1 MKLYDI
7 YIDPTDFETGMDAIS
22 LVADPAVEVD
32 FLKFGK
38 DKPMS
43 LNFADEERHIIT
55 GIALLAD
62 TPIYRIAPDKTEYYV
77 RFTKDCIRQLVE
89 KYFKFGLTN
98 SVNIEHKDNQFVDGV
113 TMLESYIIDKERG
126 ICPNEFASA
135 PDGSWVVSYKVSN
148 LDVWDKIKTGEVMGF
163 SIQGIFHLVETK
175 LEMSSNKPNVFL
187 SCVKTKAES
196 RCKARDMYI
205 SPLFTKSLELAERL
219 DSPNT
224 YILSAKHHLLP
235 LDKEIDPYNE
245 TLLDFSADEK
255 KAWADIVV
263 EQMKKAGINFN
274 AKTYFFAGENYI
286 EYLRDYFP
294 NRVEM
299 FSDLGGLGYILEHLD
314 ELIASGAKF
323 SREDVEEIYK
333 FYKEEN
339 SENTEHQNKHNISLM
354 SKLKEKI
361 KALLMQYA
369 AVSTD
374 KGNLIYNTDMLEVGS
389 EVFVEDENGENVPAA
404 DGEYILEDGRTVEVE
419 GGKVTEIKAKEEET
433 PAEPEMKPAEEQ
445 MVDEMPAEP
454 TPAEPEM
461 PAENEKITALEER
474 VAALES
480 QLADVIAK
488 LAEIQTTP
496 AASPAEEE
504 FDNIK
509 KPKVDPK
516 NKMAAIAAAYRAAK
530 ERK

>member
-62 TPIYRIAPDKTEYYV
+62 TPIYRIAPDGTEYYV

-135 PDGSWVVSYKVSN
+135 PDGSWVVSYKVNN

-163 SIQGIFHLVETK
+163 SIQGIFHLVESK
-175 LEMSSNKPNVFL
+175 LEMSNNKP
-187 SCVKTKAES
+187 E
-196 RCKARDMYI
+196 
-205 SPLFTKSLELAERL
+205 
-219 DSPNT
+219 
-224 YILSAKHHLLP
+224 
-235 LDKEIDPYNE
+235 
-245 TLLDFSADEK
+245 
-255 KAWADIVV
+255 
-263 EQMKKAGINFN
+263 
-274 AKTYFFAGENYI
+274 
-286 EYLRDYFP
+286 
-294 NRVEM
+294 
-299 FSDLGGLGYILEHLD
+299 
-314 ELIASGAKF
+314 
-323 SREDVEEIYK
+323 EEI
-333 FYKEEN
+333 
-339 SENTEHQNKHNISLM
+339 SENKNISFM

-404 DGEYILEDGRTVEVE
+404 DGEYMLEDGRTVEVE

-445 MVDEMPAEP
+445 M
-454 TPAEPEM
+454 AEPEM
-461 PAENEKITALEER
+461 PAEPETPAETPAENEKVTALEER
-474 VAALES
+474 VATLES

>member
-1 MKLYDI
+1 MKKLYDI
-7 YIDPTDFETGMDAIS
+7 SIDPTDFETGLNAIS
-22 LVADPAVEVD
+22 LVENPAVEVD
-32 FLKFGK
+32 FLAFAK
-38 DKPMS
+38 DES
-43 LNFADEERHIIT
+43 AVLQFADEERHIIT

-62 TPIYRIAPDKTEYYV
+62 TPIYRIAPDGTEYYV

-126 ICPNEFASA
+126 ICPSEFASA

-148 LDVWDKIKTGEVMGF
+148 LDVWNKIKSGEVKGF
-163 SIQGIFHLVETK
+163 SVQGLFRIIETK
-175 LEMSSNKPNVFL
+175 LEMNSNK
-187 SCVKTKAES
+187 TEES
-196 RCKARDMYI
+196 
-205 SPLFTKSLELAERL
+205 
-219 DSPNT
+219 
-224 YILSAKHHLLP
+224 
-235 LDKEIDPYNE
+235 
-245 TLLDFSADEK
+245 
-255 KAWADIVV
+255 
-263 EQMKKAGINFN
+263 
-274 AKTYFFAGENYI
+274 
-286 EYLRDYFP
+286 
-294 NRVEM
+294 
-299 FSDLGGLGYILEHLD
+299 
-314 ELIASGAKF
+314 
-323 SREDVEEIYK
+323 
-333 FYKEEN
+333 
-339 SENTEHQNKHNISLM
+339 EHQNKNNISLM

-419 GGKVTEIKAKEEET
+419 GGKVTEIKAKEDE
-433 PAEPEMKPAEEQ
+433 PAEPAAPAMPAEEQ

-454 TPAEPEM
+454 ETPAEPEM
-461 PAENEKITALEER
+461 PAENEKVTALEER
-474 VAALES
+474 VATLEA

>member
-1 MKLYDI
+1 MKKLYDI
-7 YIDPTDFETGMDAIS
+7 SIDPTDFETGLNAIS
-22 LVADPAVEVD
+22 LVEYPAVEVD
-32 FLKFGK
+32 FLAFAK
-38 DKPMS
+38 DES
-43 LNFADEERHIIT
+43 AVLQFADEERHIIT

-62 TPIYRIAPDKTEYYV
+62 TPIYRVAPDKTEYYV

-148 LDVWDKIKTGEVMGF
+148 LDVWNKIKSGEVKGF
-163 SIQGIFHLVETK
+163 SVQGLFRIIETK
-175 LEMSSNKPNVFL
+175 LEMNSNKP
-187 SCVKTKAES
+187 E
-196 RCKARDMYI
+196 
-205 SPLFTKSLELAERL
+205 E
-219 DSPNT
+219 
-224 YILSAKHHLLP
+224 
-235 LDKEIDPYNE
+235 
-245 TLLDFSADEK
+245 
-255 KAWADIVV
+255 
-263 EQMKKAGINFN
+263 
-274 AKTYFFAGENYI
+274 EN
-286 EYLRDYFP
+286 L
-294 NRVEM
+294 
-299 FSDLGGLGYILEHLD
+299 
-314 ELIASGAKF
+314 
-323 SREDVEEIYK
+323 
-333 FYKEEN
+333 EN
-339 SENTEHQNKHNISLM
+339 SEQQNKHNISLM

-404 DGEYILEDGRTVEVE
+404 DGEYVLEDGRTVEVE
-419 GGKVTEIKAKEEET
+419 GGKVTEIKAKEDE
-433 PAEPEMKPAEEQ
+433 PAEPAAPAMPAEEQ
-445 MVDEMPAEP
+445 MVDE

-474 VAALES
+474 VATLET

>member
-43 LNFADEERHIIT
+43 LKFADEERHIIT

-62 TPIYRIAPDKTEYYV
+62 TPIYRVAPDKTEYYV

-98 SVNIEHKDNQFVDGV
+98 SVNIEHKNNQFVDGV

-135 PDGSWVVSYKVSN
+135 PDGSWVVSYKVNN

-163 SIQGIFHLVETK
+163 SIQGIFHLVESK
-175 LEMSSNKPNVFL
+175 LEMNNNKP
-187 SCVKTKAES
+187 
-196 RCKARDMYI
+196 
-205 SPLFTKSLELAERL
+205 
-219 DSPNT
+219 
-224 YILSAKHHLLP
+224 
-235 LDKEIDPYNE
+235 
-245 TLLDFSADEK
+245 
-255 KAWADIVV
+255 
-263 EQMKKAGINFN
+263 
-274 AKTYFFAGENYI
+274 
-286 EYLRDYFP
+286 
-294 NRVEM
+294 
-299 FSDLGGLGYILEHLD
+299 
-314 ELIASGAKF
+314 
-323 SREDVEEIYK
+323 EE
-333 FYKEEN
+333 
-339 SENTEHQNKHNISLM
+339 ENTEHQNKNNISLM

-374 KGNLIYNTDMLEVGS
+374 KGNLIYNTDILEVGS

-404 DGEYILEDGRTVEVE
+404 DGEYMLEDGRTVVVE

-433 PAEPEMKPAEEQ
+433 PAAPAMPAEEQ
-445 MVDEMPAEP
+445 MAEPEMPAEP
-454 TPAEPEM
+454 TPAE

-474 VAALES
+474 VATLEA

>member
-7 YIDPTDFETGMDAIS
+7 SIDPTDFETGLNAIS
-22 LVADPAVEVD
+22 LVEYPAVEVD
-32 FLKFGK
+32 FLAFAKEE
-38 DKPMS
+38 S
-43 LNFADEERHIIT
+43 AVLQFADEERHIIT

-62 TPIYRIAPDKTEYYV
+62 TPIYRIAPDGTEYYV

-126 ICPNEFASA
+126 ICPSEFASA

-148 LDVWDKIKTGEVMGF
+148 LDVWNKIKSGEVKGF
-163 SIQGIFHLVETK
+163 SVQGLFRIIETK
-175 LEMSSNKPNVFL
+175 LEMNSNK
-187 SCVKTKAES
+187 T
-196 RCKARDMYI
+196 
-205 SPLFTKSLELAERL
+205 
-219 DSPNT
+219 
-224 YILSAKHHLLP
+224 
-235 LDKEIDPYNE
+235 
-245 TLLDFSADEK
+245 
-255 KAWADIVV
+255 
-263 EQMKKAGINFN
+263 
-274 AKTYFFAGENYI
+274 
-286 EYLRDYFP
+286 
-294 NRVEM
+294 
-299 FSDLGGLGYILEHLD
+299 
-314 ELIASGAKF
+314 
-323 SREDVEEIYK
+323 
-333 FYKEEN
+333 EEN
-339 SENTEHQNKHNISLM
+339 SEHQNKNNISLM

-404 DGEYILEDGRTVEVE
+404 DGEYMLEDGRTVEVE

-433 PAEPEMKPAEEQ
+433 PAAPAMPAEEQ
-445 MVDEMPAEP
+445 MVDETPAE

-461 PAENEKITALEER
+461 PAENEKVTALEER
-474 VAALES
+474 VATLEA

-516 NKMAAIAAAYRAAK
+516 NKMAAIAAADRAAK

>member
-43 LNFADEERHIIT
+43 LNFADEEKHIIT

-62 TPIYRIAPDKTEYYV
+62 TPIYRIAPDGTEYYV
-77 RFTKDCIRQLVE
+77 RFTKDCIRSLVE

-98 SVNIEHKDNQFVDGV
+98 SVNIEHKNNQFVDGV

-126 ICPNEFASA
+126 ICPNEFAST
-135 PDGSWVVSYKVSN
+135 PDGSWVVSYKVNN

-163 SIQGIFHLVETK
+163 SIQGIFHLVEAK
-175 LEMSSNKPNVFL
+175 LEMNNNKP
-187 SCVKTKAES
+187 
-196 RCKARDMYI
+196 
-205 SPLFTKSLELAERL
+205 
-219 DSPNT
+219 
-224 YILSAKHHLLP
+224 
-235 LDKEIDPYNE
+235 
-245 TLLDFSADEK
+245 
-255 KAWADIVV
+255 
-263 EQMKKAGINFN
+263 
-274 AKTYFFAGENYI
+274 
-286 EYLRDYFP
+286 
-294 NRVEM
+294 
-299 FSDLGGLGYILEHLD
+299 
-314 ELIASGAKF
+314 
-323 SREDVEEIYK
+323 
-333 FYKEEN
+333 EEN
-339 SENTEHQNKHNISLM
+339 SEHQNKNNISLM

-374 KGNLIYNTDMLEVGS
+374 KGSLIYNTDMLEVGS
-389 EVFVEDENGENVPAA
+389 EVFVEDENGENIPAA
-404 DGEYILEDGRTVEVE
+404 DGEYVLEDGRTVVVAE
-419 GGKVTEIKAKEEET
+419 GKVTEIKEKEEA
-433 PAEPEMKPAEEQ
+433 PAEPETPAEEQ
-445 MVDEMPAEP
+445 MVDETTE
-454 TPAEPEM
+454 TPAEPAA
-461 PAENEKITALEER
+461 PAENEKVTALEER
-474 VAALES
+474 VATLEA

-530 ERK
+530 EAEKERK

>member
-7 YIDPTDFETGMDAIS
+7 SIDPTDFETGLNAIS
-22 LVADPAVEVD
+22 LVEYPAVEVD
-32 FLKFGK
+32 FLAFAK
-38 DKPMS
+38 DES
-43 LNFADEERHIIT
+43 AVLQFADEERHIIT

-89 KYFKFGLTN
+89 KYFKFGITN

-148 LDVWDKIKTGEVMGF
+148 LDVWNKIKSGEVKGF
-163 SIQGIFHLVETK
+163 SVQGLFRIIETK
-175 LEMSSNKPNVFL
+175 LEMSSNKP
-187 SCVKTKAES
+187 
-196 RCKARDMYI
+196 
-205 SPLFTKSLELAERL
+205 
-219 DSPNT
+219 
-224 YILSAKHHLLP
+224 
-235 LDKEIDPYNE
+235 
-245 TLLDFSADEK
+245 
-255 KAWADIVV
+255 
-263 EQMKKAGINFN
+263 
-274 AKTYFFAGENYI
+274 
-286 EYLRDYFP
+286 
-294 NRVEM
+294 
-299 FSDLGGLGYILEHLD
+299 
-314 ELIASGAKF
+314 
-323 SREDVEEIYK
+323 EE
-333 FYKEEN
+333 
-339 SENTEHQNKHNISLM
+339 ENTEHQNKNNISLM

-374 KGNLIYNTDMLEVGS
+374 KGNLIYNTDTLEVGS

-404 DGEYILEDGRTVEVE
+404 DGDYVLEDGRTVEVE
-419 GGKVTEIKAKEEET
+419 GGKVTKIEAKEDEPAMPAA
-433 PAEPEMKPAEEQ
+433 PAEPAAEQ

-454 TPAEPEM
+454 ETPAET
-461 PAENEKITALEER
+461 PAENEKVTALEER
-474 VAALES
+474 VATLEA

>member
-7 YIDPTDFETGMDAIS
+7 SIDPTDFETGLNAIS
-22 LVADPAVEVD
+22 LVENPAVEVD
-32 FLKFGK
+32 FLAFAK
-38 DKPMS
+38 DES
-43 LNFADEERHIIT
+43 AVLQFADEERHIIT

-62 TPIYRIAPDKTEYYV
+62 TPIYRIAPDGTEYYV

-126 ICPNEFASA
+126 ICPSEFAPA

-148 LDVWDKIKTGEVMGF
+148 LDVWNKIKSGEVKGF
-163 SIQGIFHLVETK
+163 SVQGVFRIIETK
-175 LEMSSNKPNVFL
+175 LEMNSNK
-187 SCVKTKAES
+187 TEES
-196 RCKARDMYI
+196 
-205 SPLFTKSLELAERL
+205 
-219 DSPNT
+219 
-224 YILSAKHHLLP
+224 
-235 LDKEIDPYNE
+235 
-245 TLLDFSADEK
+245 
-255 KAWADIVV
+255 
-263 EQMKKAGINFN
+263 
-274 AKTYFFAGENYI
+274 
-286 EYLRDYFP
+286 
-294 NRVEM
+294 
-299 FSDLGGLGYILEHLD
+299 
-314 ELIASGAKF
+314 
-323 SREDVEEIYK
+323 
-333 FYKEEN
+333 
-339 SENTEHQNKHNISLM
+339 EHQNKNNISLM

-404 DGEYILEDGRTVEVE
+404 DGEYMLEDGRTVIVAE
-419 GGKVTEIKAKEEET
+419 GKVTEIKEKEEA
-433 PAEPEMKPAEEQ
+433 PAEPEMKPEEEQ
-445 MVDEMPAEP
+445 MVDEMPADPES
-454 TPAEPEM
+454 PAEPEM

-474 VAALES
+474 VATLEA

>member
-7 YIDPTDFETGMDAIS
+7 SIDPTDFETGLNAIS
-22 LVADPAVEVD
+22 LVENPAVEVD
-32 FLKFGK
+32 FLAFAK
-38 DKPMS
+38 DES
-43 LNFADEERHIIT
+43 AVLQFADEERHIIT

-62 TPIYRIAPDKTEYYV
+62 TPIYRIAPDGTEYYV

-113 TMLESYIIDKERG
+113 TMLESYLIDKERG
-126 ICPNEFASA
+126 ICPSEFASA

-148 LDVWDKIKTGEVMGF
+148 LDVWSKIKSGEVKGF
-163 SIQGIFHLVETK
+163 SVQGLFRIIETK
-175 LEMSSNKPNVFL
+175 LEMNSNK
-187 SCVKTKAES
+187 TEES
-196 RCKARDMYI
+196 
-205 SPLFTKSLELAERL
+205 
-219 DSPNT
+219 
-224 YILSAKHHLLP
+224 
-235 LDKEIDPYNE
+235 
-245 TLLDFSADEK
+245 
-255 KAWADIVV
+255 
-263 EQMKKAGINFN
+263 
-274 AKTYFFAGENYI
+274 
-286 EYLRDYFP
+286 
-294 NRVEM
+294 
-299 FSDLGGLGYILEHLD
+299 
-314 ELIASGAKF
+314 
-323 SREDVEEIYK
+323 
-333 FYKEEN
+333 
-339 SENTEHQNKHNISLM
+339 EHQNKNNISLM

-445 MVDEMPAEP
+445 MVDEMPAE

-461 PAENEKITALEER
+461 PAEDEKVTALEER
-474 VAALES
+474 VATLEA

>member
-7 YIDPTDFETGMDAIS
+7 SIDPTDFETGLNAIS
-22 LVADPAVEVD
+22 LVEYPAVEVD
-32 FLKFGK
+32 FLAFAKEE
-38 DKPMS
+38 S
-43 LNFADEERHIIT
+43 AVLQFADEERHIIT

-62 TPIYRIAPDKTEYYV
+62 TPIYRIAPDGTEYYV

-126 ICPNEFASA
+126 ICPSEFASA

-148 LDVWDKIKTGEVMGF
+148 LDVWNKIKSGEVKGF
-163 SIQGIFHLVETK
+163 SVQGLFRIIETK
-175 LEMSSNKPNVFL
+175 LEMNSNK
-187 SCVKTKAES
+187 TEES
-196 RCKARDMYI
+196 
-205 SPLFTKSLELAERL
+205 
-219 DSPNT
+219 
-224 YILSAKHHLLP
+224 
-235 LDKEIDPYNE
+235 
-245 TLLDFSADEK
+245 
-255 KAWADIVV
+255 
-263 EQMKKAGINFN
+263 
-274 AKTYFFAGENYI
+274 
-286 EYLRDYFP
+286 
-294 NRVEM
+294 
-299 FSDLGGLGYILEHLD
+299 
-314 ELIASGAKF
+314 
-323 SREDVEEIYK
+323 
-333 FYKEEN
+333 
-339 SENTEHQNKHNISLM
+339 EHQNKNNISLM

-454 TPAEPEM
+454 ETPAEPEM
-461 PAENEKITALEER
+461 PAENEKVTALEER
-474 VAALES
+474 VANLET

>member
-135 PDGSWVVSYKVSN
+135 PDGSWVVSYKVNN

-163 SIQGIFHLVETK
+163 SIQGIFHLVESK
-175 LEMSSNKPNVFL
+175 LEMNSNKPNVFL

-255 KAWADIVV
+255 KAWADEVIN
-263 EQMKKAGINFN
+263 EMKKVGIDFN

-286 EYLRDYFP
+286 ENLRDYFP

-299 FSDLGGLGYILEHLD
+299 FADLGGLGYILEHLD

-339 SENTEHQNKHNISLM
+339 SENTEHQNKNNISLM

-389 EVFVEDENGENVPAA
+389 EVYTENEAGENVPAA
-404 DGEYILEDGRTVEVE
+404 DGEYVLEDGRTVVVVE
-419 GGKVTEIKAKEEET
+419 GKVTEIKEKEEAPAE
-433 PAEPEMKPAEEQ
+433 PAEPEQ
-445 MVDEMPAEP
+445 MADEMPAEP
-454 TPAEPEM
+454 ETPVETPAED
-461 PAENEKITALEER
+461 EKVTALEER
-474 VAALES
+474 VATLET

>member
-7 YIDPTDFETGMDAIS
+7 SIDPTDFETGLNAIS
-22 LVADPAVEVD
+22 LVEYPAVEVD
-32 FLKFGK
+32 FLAFAK
-38 DKPMS
+38 DES
-43 LNFADEERHIIT
+43 AVLQFADEERHIIT

-126 ICPNEFASA
+126 ICPSEFASA

-148 LDVWDKIKTGEVMGF
+148 LDVWNKIKSGEVKGF
-163 SIQGIFHLVETK
+163 SVQGLFRIIETK
-175 LEMSSNKPNVFL
+175 LEMSSNKP
-187 SCVKTKAES
+187 
-196 RCKARDMYI
+196 
-205 SPLFTKSLELAERL
+205 
-219 DSPNT
+219 
-224 YILSAKHHLLP
+224 
-235 LDKEIDPYNE
+235 
-245 TLLDFSADEK
+245 
-255 KAWADIVV
+255 
-263 EQMKKAGINFN
+263 
-274 AKTYFFAGENYI
+274 
-286 EYLRDYFP
+286 
-294 NRVEM
+294 
-299 FSDLGGLGYILEHLD
+299 
-314 ELIASGAKF
+314 
-323 SREDVEEIYK
+323 EE
-333 FYKEEN
+333 
-339 SENTEHQNKHNISLM
+339 ENTEHQNKNNISLM

-404 DGEYILEDGRTVEVE
+404 DGEYILEDGRTVVVAE
-419 GGKVTEIKAKEEET
+419 GKVTEIKEKEE
-433 PAEPEMKPAEEQ
+433 A
-445 MVDEMPAEP
+445 
-454 TPAEPEM
+454 PAEPEM
-461 PAENEKITALEER
+461 PAEEQMADEMPAEPETPVETPAEDEKVTALEER
-474 VAALES
+474 VATLEA

-530 ERK
+530 ECK

>member
-1 MKLYDI
+1 MKKLYDI
-7 YIDPTDFETGMDAIS
+7 SIDPTDFETGLNAIS
-22 LVADPAVEVD
+22 LVENPAVEVD
-32 FLKFGK
+32 FLAFAK
-38 DKPMS
+38 DES
-43 LNFADEERHIIT
+43 AALQFADEERHIIT

-62 TPIYRIAPDKTEYYV
+62 TPIYRIAPDRTEYYV

-126 ICPNEFASA
+126 ICPSEFASA
-135 PDGSWVVSYKVSN
+135 PDGSWVVSYKVNN
-148 LDVWDKIKTGEVMGF
+148 LDVWSKIKSGEVKGF
-163 SIQGIFHLVETK
+163 SVQGLFRIIETK
-175 LEMSSNKPNVFL
+175 LEMNNNKPE
-187 SCVKTKAES
+187 ES
-196 RCKARDMYI
+196 
-205 SPLFTKSLELAERL
+205 
-219 DSPNT
+219 
-224 YILSAKHHLLP
+224 
-235 LDKEIDPYNE
+235 
-245 TLLDFSADEK
+245 
-255 KAWADIVV
+255 
-263 EQMKKAGINFN
+263 
-274 AKTYFFAGENYI
+274 
-286 EYLRDYFP
+286 
-294 NRVEM
+294 
-299 FSDLGGLGYILEHLD
+299 
-314 ELIASGAKF
+314 
-323 SREDVEEIYK
+323 
-333 FYKEEN
+333 
-339 SENTEHQNKHNISLM
+339 EHQNKNNISLM

-404 DGEYILEDGRTVEVE
+404 DGEYMLEDGRTVVVAE
-419 GGKVTEIKAKEEET
+419 GKVTEIKEKEEA

-445 MVDEMPAEP
+445 MVDEA
-454 TPAEPEM
+454 PAEPEM
-461 PAENEKITALEER
+461 PTEPAPAENEKVTALEER
-474 VAALES
+474 VATLES

>member
-7 YIDPTDFETGMDAIS
+7 SIDPTDFETGLNAIS
-22 LVADPAVEVD
+22 LVENPAVEVD
-32 FLKFGK
+32 FLAFAK
-38 DKPMS
+38 DES
-43 LNFADEERHIIT
+43 AVLQFADEERHIIT

-62 TPIYRIAPDKTEYYV
+62 TPIYRIAPDGTEYYV

-126 ICPNEFASA
+126 ICPSEFASA

-148 LDVWDKIKTGEVMGF
+148 LDVWNKIKSGEVKGF
-163 SIQGIFHLVETK
+163 SVQGLFHIIETK
-175 LEMSSNKPNVFL
+175 LEMNSNK
-187 SCVKTKAES
+187 TEES
-196 RCKARDMYI
+196 
-205 SPLFTKSLELAERL
+205 
-219 DSPNT
+219 
-224 YILSAKHHLLP
+224 
-235 LDKEIDPYNE
+235 
-245 TLLDFSADEK
+245 
-255 KAWADIVV
+255 
-263 EQMKKAGINFN
+263 
-274 AKTYFFAGENYI
+274 
-286 EYLRDYFP
+286 
-294 NRVEM
+294 
-299 FSDLGGLGYILEHLD
+299 
-314 ELIASGAKF
+314 
-323 SREDVEEIYK
+323 
-333 FYKEEN
+333 
-339 SENTEHQNKHNISLM
+339 EHQNKNNISLM

-419 GGKVTEIKAKEEET
+419 GGKVTEIKAKEEEA
-433 PAEPEMKPAEEQ
+433 PAAPAMPAEEQ
-445 MVDEMPAEP
+445 MADEMPAE
-454 TPAEPEM
+454 TPAET
-461 PAENEKITALEER
+461 PAEDEKVTALEER
-474 VAALES
+474 VTNLEA
-480 QLADVIAK
+480 QIADVIAK

-496 AASPAEEE
+496 AAAPAEEE

>member
-1 MKLYDI
+1 MKKLYDI
-7 YIDPTDFETGMDAIS
+7 SIDPTDFETGLNAIS
-22 LVADPAVEVD
+22 LVENPAVEVD
-32 FLKFGK
+32 FLAFAK
-38 DKPMS
+38 DES
-43 LNFADEERHIIT
+43 AVLQFADEERHIIT

-62 TPIYRIAPDKTEYYV
+62 TPIYRIAPDRTEYYV

-135 PDGSWVVSYKVSN
+135 PDGSWVVSYKVNN
-148 LDVWDKIKTGEVMGF
+148 LDVWSKIKSGEVKGF
-163 SIQGIFHLVETK
+163 SVQGLFRIIETK
-175 LEMSSNKPNVFL
+175 LEMNNNKPE
-187 SCVKTKAES
+187 ES
-196 RCKARDMYI
+196 
-205 SPLFTKSLELAERL
+205 
-219 DSPNT
+219 
-224 YILSAKHHLLP
+224 
-235 LDKEIDPYNE
+235 
-245 TLLDFSADEK
+245 
-255 KAWADIVV
+255 
-263 EQMKKAGINFN
+263 
-274 AKTYFFAGENYI
+274 
-286 EYLRDYFP
+286 
-294 NRVEM
+294 
-299 FSDLGGLGYILEHLD
+299 
-314 ELIASGAKF
+314 
-323 SREDVEEIYK
+323 
-333 FYKEEN
+333 
-339 SENTEHQNKHNISLM
+339 EHQNKNNISLM

-404 DGEYILEDGRTVEVE
+404 DGEYMLEDGRTVEVE

-433 PAEPEMKPAEEQ
+433 PVAPAMPAEEQ
-445 MVDEMPAEP
+445 MADPEMPAEP
-454 TPAEPEM
+454 APAE
-461 PAENEKITALEER
+461 PAENEKVTALEER
-474 VAALES
+474 VATLES

-530 ERK
+530 ERTTEHK

>member
-1 MKLYDI
+1 MKKLYDI
-7 YIDPTDFETGMDAIS
+7 SIDPTDFETGLNAIS
-22 LVADPAVEVD
+22 LVENPAVEVD
-32 FLKFGK
+32 FLAFAK
-38 DKPMS
+38 DES
-43 LNFADEERHIIT
+43 AVLQFADEERHIIT

-62 TPIYRIAPDKTEYYV
+62 TPIYRIAPDRTEYYV

-126 ICPNEFASA
+126 ICPSEFASA
-135 PDGSWVVSYKVSN
+135 PDGSWVVSYKVNN
-148 LDVWDKIKTGEVMGF
+148 LDVWSKIKSGEVKGF
-163 SIQGIFHLVETK
+163 SVQGLFRIIETK
-175 LEMSSNKPNVFL
+175 LEMNSNK
-187 SCVKTKAES
+187 TEES
-196 RCKARDMYI
+196 
-205 SPLFTKSLELAERL
+205 
-219 DSPNT
+219 
-224 YILSAKHHLLP
+224 
-235 LDKEIDPYNE
+235 
-245 TLLDFSADEK
+245 
-255 KAWADIVV
+255 
-263 EQMKKAGINFN
+263 
-274 AKTYFFAGENYI
+274 
-286 EYLRDYFP
+286 
-294 NRVEM
+294 
-299 FSDLGGLGYILEHLD
+299 
-314 ELIASGAKF
+314 
-323 SREDVEEIYK
+323 
-333 FYKEEN
+333 
-339 SENTEHQNKHNISLM
+339 EHQNKNNISLM

-404 DGEYILEDGRTVEVE
+404 DGEYVLEDGRTVEVE
-419 GGKVTEIKAKEEET
+419 GGKVTEIKAKEDE
-433 PAEPEMKPAEEQ
+433 PAMPTSPAMPAEEQ

-454 TPAEPEM
+454 ETPAED
-461 PAENEKITALEER
+461 EKVTALEER
-474 VAALES
+474 VATLEA

-530 ERK
+530 ERE

>member
-7 YIDPTDFETGMDAIS
+7 SIDPTDFETGLNAIS
-22 LVADPAVEVD
+22 LVEYPAVEVD
-32 FLKFGK
+32 FLAFAKEE
-38 DKPMS
+38 S
-43 LNFADEERHIIT
+43 AVLQFADEERHIIT

-62 TPIYRIAPDKTEYYV
+62 TPIYRIAPDGTEYYV
-77 RFTKDCIRQLVE
+77 RFTKDCIRSLVE

-126 ICPNEFASA
+126 ICPSEFASA

-148 LDVWDKIKTGEVMGF
+148 LDVWNKIKSGEVKGF
-163 SIQGIFHLVETK
+163 SVQGLFRIIETK
-175 LEMSSNKPNVFL
+175 LEMNSNK
-187 SCVKTKAES
+187 T
-196 RCKARDMYI
+196 
-205 SPLFTKSLELAERL
+205 
-219 DSPNT
+219 
-224 YILSAKHHLLP
+224 
-235 LDKEIDPYNE
+235 
-245 TLLDFSADEK
+245 
-255 KAWADIVV
+255 
-263 EQMKKAGINFN
+263 
-274 AKTYFFAGENYI
+274 
-286 EYLRDYFP
+286 
-294 NRVEM
+294 
-299 FSDLGGLGYILEHLD
+299 
-314 ELIASGAKF
+314 
-323 SREDVEEIYK
+323 EEVDK

-339 SENTEHQNKHNISLM
+339 LENSEHQNKNNISLM

-419 GGKVTEIKAKEEET
+419 GGKVTEIKAKEDE
-433 PAEPEMKPAEEQ
+433 PAVPAMPAEEQ
-445 MVDEMPAEP
+445 MADEMPAEP
-454 TPAEPEM
+454 ETPAETPVED
-461 PAENEKITALEER
+461 EKVTALEER
-474 VAALES
+474 VATLEA

>member
-1 MKLYDI
+1 MKKLYDI
-7 YIDPTDFETGMDAIS
+7 SIDPTDFETGLNAIS
-22 LVADPAVEVD
+22 LVENPAVEVD
-32 FLKFGK
+32 FLAFAK
-38 DKPMS
+38 DES
-43 LNFADEERHIIT
+43 AALQFADEERHIIT

-62 TPIYRIAPDKTEYYV
+62 TPIYRIAPDRTEYYV

-135 PDGSWVVSYKVSN
+135 PDGSWVVSYKVNN
-148 LDVWDKIKTGEVMGF
+148 LDVWSKIKSGEVKGF
-163 SIQGIFHLVETK
+163 SVQGLFRIIETK
-175 LEMSSNKPNVFL
+175 LEMNNNKPE
-187 SCVKTKAES
+187 ES
-196 RCKARDMYI
+196 
-205 SPLFTKSLELAERL
+205 
-219 DSPNT
+219 
-224 YILSAKHHLLP
+224 
-235 LDKEIDPYNE
+235 
-245 TLLDFSADEK
+245 
-255 KAWADIVV
+255 
-263 EQMKKAGINFN
+263 
-274 AKTYFFAGENYI
+274 
-286 EYLRDYFP
+286 
-294 NRVEM
+294 
-299 FSDLGGLGYILEHLD
+299 
-314 ELIASGAKF
+314 
-323 SREDVEEIYK
+323 
-333 FYKEEN
+333 
-339 SENTEHQNKHNISLM
+339 EHQNKNNISLM

-404 DGEYILEDGRTVEVE
+404 DGEYMLEDGRTVEVE

-445 MVDEMPAEP
+445 MADPEMPAEP
-454 TPAEPEM
+454 APAE
-461 PAENEKITALEER
+461 PAENEKVTALEER
-474 VAALES
+474 VATLES

-496 AASPAEEE
+496 AAAPAEEE

-509 KPKVDPK
+509 KPKVDPN
-516 NKMAAIAAAYRAAK
+516 NKMAAVAAAYRAAK

>member
-7 YIDPTDFETGMDAIS
+7 SIDPTDFETGLNAIS
-22 LVADPAVEVD
+22 LVENPAVEVD
-32 FLKFGK
+32 FLAFAK
-38 DKPMS
+38 DES
-43 LNFADEERHIIT
+43 AVLQFADEERHIIT

-62 TPIYRIAPDKTEYYV
+62 TPIYRIAPDGTEYYV

-126 ICPNEFASA
+126 ICPSEFASA

-148 LDVWDKIKTGEVMGF
+148 LDVWNKIKSGEVKGF
-163 SIQGIFHLVETK
+163 SVQGLFRIIETK
-175 LEMSSNKPNVFL
+175 LEMNSNK
-187 SCVKTKAES
+187 T
-196 RCKARDMYI
+196 
-205 SPLFTKSLELAERL
+205 
-219 DSPNT
+219 
-224 YILSAKHHLLP
+224 
-235 LDKEIDPYNE
+235 
-245 TLLDFSADEK
+245 
-255 KAWADIVV
+255 
-263 EQMKKAGINFN
+263 
-274 AKTYFFAGENYI
+274 
-286 EYLRDYFP
+286 
-294 NRVEM
+294 
-299 FSDLGGLGYILEHLD
+299 
-314 ELIASGAKF
+314 
-323 SREDVEEIYK
+323 EE
-333 FYKEEN
+333 
-339 SENTEHQNKHNISLM
+339 ENTEHQNKNNISLM

-404 DGEYILEDGRTVEVE
+404 DGEYLLEDGRTVEVE

-433 PAEPEMKPAEEQ
+433 PAAPAMPAEEQ
-445 MVDEMPAEP
+445 MVDETPAE
-454 TPAEPEM
+454 TPVEPEM
-461 PAENEKITALEER
+461 PAENEKVTALEER
-474 VAALES
+474 VANLET

>member
-1 MKLYDI
+1 MKKLYDI
-7 YIDPTDFETGMDAIS
+7 AIDPTDFETGLNAIS
-22 LVADPAVEVD
+22 LVENPAVEVD
-32 FLKFGK
+32 FLAFAK
-38 DKPMS
+38 DES
-43 LNFADEERHIIT
+43 AVLQFADEERHIIT

-62 TPIYRIAPDKTEYYV
+62 TPIYRIAPDRTEYYV

-98 SVNIEHKDNQFVDGV
+98 SVNIEHKNNQFVDGV

-126 ICPNEFASA
+126 ICPSEFASV
-135 PDGSWVVSYKVSN
+135 PDGSWVVSYKVNN
-148 LDVWDKIKTGEVMGF
+148 LDVWSKIKTGEVKGF
-163 SIQGIFHLVETK
+163 SVQGLFRIIETK
-175 LEMSSNKPNVFL
+175 LEMSSNKP
-187 SCVKTKAES
+187 E
-196 RCKARDMYI
+196 
-205 SPLFTKSLELAERL
+205 
-219 DSPNT
+219 
-224 YILSAKHHLLP
+224 
-235 LDKEIDPYNE
+235 
-245 TLLDFSADEK
+245 
-255 KAWADIVV
+255 
-263 EQMKKAGINFN
+263 
-274 AKTYFFAGENYI
+274 
-286 EYLRDYFP
+286 
-294 NRVEM
+294 
-299 FSDLGGLGYILEHLD
+299 
-314 ELIASGAKF
+314 
-323 SREDVEEIYK
+323 
-333 FYKEEN
+333 EEN
-339 SENTEHQNKHNISLM
+339 LENTEHQNKNNISLM

-404 DGEYILEDGRTVEVE
+404 DGEYMLEDGRTVVVVE
-419 GGKVTEIKAKEEET
+419 GKVTEIKEKEEA

-445 MVDEMPAEP
+445 MVDETPAE
-454 TPAEPEM
+454 TPAEPAA
-461 PAENEKITALEER
+461 PAENEKVTALEER
-474 VAALES
+474 VATLES

-496 AASPAEEE
+496 AAAPAEEE

>member
-7 YIDPTDFETGMDAIS
+7 SIDPTDFETGLNAIS
-22 LVADPAVEVD
+22 LVENPAVEVD
-32 FLKFGK
+32 FLAFAK
-38 DKPMS
+38 DES
-43 LNFADEERHIIT
+43 AVLQFADEERHIIT

-62 TPIYRIAPDKTEYYV
+62 TPICRIAPDGTEYYV

-126 ICPNEFASA
+126 ICPSEFASA

-148 LDVWDKIKTGEVMGF
+148 LDVWNKIKSGEVKGF
-163 SIQGIFHLVETK
+163 SVQGLFHIIETK
-175 LEMSSNKPNVFL
+175 LEMNSNK
-187 SCVKTKAES
+187 TEES
-196 RCKARDMYI
+196 
-205 SPLFTKSLELAERL
+205 
-219 DSPNT
+219 
-224 YILSAKHHLLP
+224 
-235 LDKEIDPYNE
+235 
-245 TLLDFSADEK
+245 
-255 KAWADIVV
+255 
-263 EQMKKAGINFN
+263 
-274 AKTYFFAGENYI
+274 
-286 EYLRDYFP
+286 
-294 NRVEM
+294 
-299 FSDLGGLGYILEHLD
+299 
-314 ELIASGAKF
+314 
-323 SREDVEEIYK
+323 
-333 FYKEEN
+333 
-339 SENTEHQNKHNISLM
+339 EHQNKNNISLM

-404 DGEYILEDGRTVEVE
+404 DGEYILEDGRAVEVE
-419 GGKVTEIKAKEEET
+419 GGKVTEIKAKEDD
-433 PAEPEMKPAEEQ
+433 PVDPEMPAEEQ

-454 TPAEPEM
+454 APETPAET
-461 PAENEKITALEER
+461 PAENEKVTALEER
-474 VAALES
+474 VAALEA

>member
-7 YIDPTDFETGMDAIS
+7 SIDPTDFETGLNAIS
-22 LVADPAVEVD
+22 LVEYPAVEVD
-32 FLKFGK
+32 FLAFAK
-38 DKPMS
+38 DES
-43 LNFADEERHIIT
+43 AVLQFADEERHIIT

-62 TPIYRIAPDKTEYYV
+62 TPIYRIAPDGTEYYV

-126 ICPNEFASA
+126 ICPSEFTSA

-148 LDVWDKIKTGEVMGF
+148 LDVWNKIKSGEVKGF
-163 SIQGIFHLVETK
+163 SVQGLFRIIETK
-175 LEMSSNKPNVFL
+175 LEMSSNK
-187 SCVKTKAES
+187 
-196 RCKARDMYI
+196 
-205 SPLFTKSLELAERL
+205 LEEV
-219 DSPNT
+219 
-224 YILSAKHHLLP
+224 
-235 LDKEIDPYNE
+235 DK
-245 TLLDFSADEK
+245 L
-255 KAWADIVV
+255 
-263 EQMKKAGINFN
+263 
-274 AKTYFFAGENYI
+274 
-286 EYLRDYFP
+286 
-294 NRVEM
+294 
-299 FSDLGGLGYILEHLD
+299 
-314 ELIASGAKF
+314 
-323 SREDVEEIYK
+323 
-333 FYKEEN
+333 YKEEN
-339 SENTEHQNKHNISLM
+339 LENSEHQNKNNISLM

-404 DGEYILEDGRTVEVE
+404 DGEYMLEDGRTVVVAE
-419 GGKVTEIKAKEEET
+419 GKVTEIKEKEEA
-433 PAEPEMKPAEEQ
+433 PAEPEMKPEEEQ

-454 TPAEPEM
+454 ETPAET
-461 PAENEKITALEER
+461 PAEDEKVTALEER
-474 VAALES
+474 VATLES
-480 QLADVIAK
+480 QIADVIAK

>member
-1 MKLYDI
+1 MKKLYDI
-7 YIDPTDFETGMDAIS
+7 SIDPTDFETGLNAIS
-22 LVADPAVEVD
+22 LVENPAVEVD
-32 FLKFGK
+32 FLAFAK
-38 DKPMS
+38 DES
-43 LNFADEERHIIT
+43 AVLQFADEERHIIT

-62 TPIYRIAPDKTEYYV
+62 TPIYRIAPDRTEYYV
-77 RFTKDCIRQLVE
+77 RFTKDCIRELVE

-148 LDVWDKIKTGEVMGF
+148 LDVWNKIKSGEVKGF
-163 SIQGIFHLVETK
+163 SVQGLFHIIETK
-175 LEMSSNKPNVFL
+175 LEMNNNKPE
-187 SCVKTKAES
+187 ES
-196 RCKARDMYI
+196 
-205 SPLFTKSLELAERL
+205 
-219 DSPNT
+219 
-224 YILSAKHHLLP
+224 
-235 LDKEIDPYNE
+235 
-245 TLLDFSADEK
+245 
-255 KAWADIVV
+255 
-263 EQMKKAGINFN
+263 
-274 AKTYFFAGENYI
+274 
-286 EYLRDYFP
+286 
-294 NRVEM
+294 
-299 FSDLGGLGYILEHLD
+299 
-314 ELIASGAKF
+314 
-323 SREDVEEIYK
+323 
-333 FYKEEN
+333 
-339 SENTEHQNKHNISLM
+339 EHQNKNNISLM

-404 DGEYILEDGRTVEVE
+404 DGEYMLEDGRTVVVAE
-419 GGKVTEIKAKEEET
+419 GKVTEIKEKEEA
-433 PAEPEMKPAEEQ
+433 PAEPEVKPAEEQ
-445 MVDEMPAEP
+445 MVDETTE

-461 PAENEKITALEER
+461 PAEDEKVTALEER
-474 VAALES
+474 VATLEA

-516 NKMAAIAAAYRAAK
+516 NKMAAVAAAYRAAK
-530 ERK
+530 ERTTEHK